1 MAHYAIGDIQ
11 GCFDEFTALLA
22 AIGFN
27 PGTDTLWLT
36 GDIVNRGP
44 KSLEALQFAMRHES
58 CIQTVLGNHDL
69 HLLAVSYGF
78 GRVKRGD
85 TIAPVL
91 EHPDSRK
98 MLGWL
103 QAQPLLVQNDT
114 HVLVHAGLLPEWS
127 VEQAAGLAREVEA
140 ELQSSGA
147 RGFFANMYGDRPRRW
162 KNKLEGYERLRM
174 ITNVFTRMRAVTRK
188 KHKLDYEFKGRP
200 DEMPENLIP
209 WFQAENRRHL
219 SHTLVFGHWS
229 ALGYVNGHR
238 VIALDTG
245 ALWGGQ
251 LTSINLA
258 TNETA
263 QVFSKSGLHWETA
276 L

>member
-11 GCFDEFTALLA
+11 GCYDEFTALLA
-22 AIGFN
+22 TIGFN
-27 PGTDTLWLT
+27 HGTDTLWLT

-44 KSLEALQFAMRHES
+44 KSVEALQFAMKHES
-58 CIQTVLGNHDL
+58 SIQTVLGNHDL

-78 GRVKRGD
+78 GRIKRGD
-85 TIAPVL
+85 TIASVL
-91 EHPDSRK
+91 EHPDSKK

-103 QAQPLLVQNDT
+103 QARPLLVQNDT

-127 VEQAAGLAREVEA
+127 VEQAAGLAREVET
-140 ELQSSGA
+140 ELQSGDA
-147 RGFFANMYGDRPRRW
+147 RGYFANMYGDKPRRW
-162 KNKLEGYERLRM
+162 KNKLEGCERLRM

-188 KHKLDYEFKGRP
+188 KNKLDYEFKGHP

-209 WFQAENRRHL
+209 WFEAADRRHL
-219 SHTLVFGHWS
+219 SHTIVFGHWS
-229 ALGYVNGHR
+229 ALGYVNDHH

-251 LTSINLA
+251 LTSVNLA
-258 TNETA
+258 TNEVA

>member
-11 GCFDEFTALLA
+11 GCYDEFTTLLA
-22 AIGFN
+22 TIGFN
-27 PGTDTLWLT
+27 HGTDTLWLT

-44 KSLEALQFAMRHES
+44 KSLEALQFAIKHES
-58 CIQTVLGNHDL
+58 SIQTVLGNHDL

-78 GRVKRGD
+78 GKLKRGD
-85 TIAPVL
+85 TISPIL
-91 EHPDSRK
+91 NHPDSKK

-103 QAQPLLVQNDT
+103 QAQPLLVQNAT
-114 HVLVHAGLLPEWS
+114 HVLVHAGLLPKWDIEK
-127 VEQAAGLAREVEA
+127 AAGLAREVES
-140 ELQSSGA
+140 ELQRSKA
-147 RGFFANMYGDRPRRW
+147 RNYFANMYGNRPHRW
-162 KNKLEGYERLRM
+162 KNTLEGYDRLRM
-174 ITNVFTRMRAVTRK
+174 ITNVFTRMRAITRN
-188 KHKLDYEFKGRP
+188 KHKLDYEFKSCP

-209 WFQAENRRHL
+209 WFQAADRRHL
-219 SHTLVFGHWS
+219 SHTVVFGHWS
-229 ALGYVNGHR
+229 ALGYINNHR

-258 TNETA
+258 TGETA
-263 QVFSKSGLHWETA
+263 QVSSQGGLNWKTA